1 MLTDFAALTPLQ
13 KKLYSA
19 KVWQAGRDQSFFMSE
34 NGFMSGGLSDSTK
47 PIHYVNELTETERGA
62 RCVMPLVLDL
72 VGDGV
77 VDDNDLEG
85 NEEALI
91 SDYLEIKVSQL
102 RHGIKS
108 RGKMS
113 EQKTVIRFRATA
125 KDKLAFWKAEKVDEI
140 LFLMASGVAYTKKLN
155 GSTRSVTSE
164 FPTLAFAGD
173 VAAPSSGRVLY
184 AGTATSTASLTTA
197 DKMTWTLLVK
207 AHTMAIRK
215 KLKPIKVSGTMSYV
229 VVMSAEQARDLK
241 NDNDYKTIVAQG
253 SKRGPDNELFKGSFA
268 MVDGLY
274 LYQHNK
280 VYTTLGATS
289 GTAKWGSGSTIDGA
303 QALLMGAQAL
313 GWARIGEPE
322 WEESDNTDYK
332 NKTGVS
338 YGMMVGAIKA
348 KFKSLEDLDSNGDPT
363 SQDFSLISIYTAAAA

>member
-1 MLTDFAALTPLQ
+1 MLTDFSALTPLQ
-13 KKLYSA
+13 KKLWSA
-19 KVWQAGRDQSFFMSE
+19 KVLQAGRDQSFFMGQ
-34 NGFMSGGLSDSTK
+34 NGFMSEGLSDSTK

-72 VGDGV
+72 QGDGV

-85 NEEALI
+85 QEEALI
-91 SDYLEIKVSQL
+91 ADYLEIKVSQL
-102 RHGIKS
+102 RHGVKS

-125 KDKLAFWKAEKVDEI
+125 KDKLAFWKSEKVDEI
-140 LFLMASGVAYTKKLN
+140 LFLMASGVAYTKKLD
-155 GSTRSVTSE
+155 GSTRSASSE
-164 FPTLAFAGD
+164 FSTLAFAAD
-173 VAAPSSGRVLY
+173 VSAPSSGRAIY
-184 AGTATSTASLTTA
+184 GGTATSTATLTTA

-207 AHTMAIRK
+207 AKAAAVRK
-215 KLKPIKVSGTMSYV
+215 KLKPIKISGTNSYV
-229 VVMSAEQARDLK
+229 VTMSPEQARDLK
-241 NDNDYKTIVAQG
+241 NDNDYKTIVAQA
-253 SKRGPDNELFKGSFA
+253 SKRGADNELFKGSFA

-274 LYQHNK
+274 LYEHNK

-289 GTAKWGSGSTIDGA
+289 GSAKWGSGSTVDGA

-332 NKTGVS
+332 NKQGIG
-338 YGMMVGAIKA
+338 YGMMVGAIKS
-348 KFKSLEDLDSNGDPT
+348 KFKSLTDLDASSLPT
-363 SQDFSLISIYTAAAA
+363 SQDFSILSIYTAAAA

>member
-1 MLTDFAALTPLQ
+1 MLTDFSALTPLQ
-13 KKLYSA
+13 KKLWSA
-19 KVWQAGRDQSFFMSE
+19 KVLQAGRDQSFFMGQ
-34 NGFMSGGLSDSTK
+34 NGFMSEGLSDSTK

-72 VGDGV
+72 QGDGV

-85 NEEALI
+85 SEEALI
-91 SDYLEIKVSQL
+91 ADYLEIKVSQL
-102 RHGIKS
+102 RHGVKS

-125 KDKLAFWKAEKVDEI
+125 KDKLAFWKSEKVDEI
-140 LFLMASGVAYTKKLN
+140 LFLMASGVAFTKKLN
-155 GSTRSVTSE
+155 GATRSASSE
-164 FPTLAFAGD
+164 FPTLAFAAD
-173 VAAPSSGRVLY
+173 VAAPSSGRAIY
-184 AGTATSTASLTTA
+184 AGTASSTATLTAA

-207 AHTMAIRK
+207 SKAAAVRK
-215 KLKPIKVSGTMSYV
+215 KLKPIKISGTNSYV
-229 VVMSAEQARDLK
+229 VTMSPEQARDLK
-241 NDNDYKTIVAQG
+241 NDNDYKTIVAQA
-253 SKRGPDNELFKGSFA
+253 SKRGADNELFKGSFA

-274 LYQHNK
+274 LYEHNK

-289 GTAKWGSGSTIDGA
+289 GTGKWGSGSTIDGA

-332 NKTGVS
+332 NKQGIG
-338 YGMMVGAIKA
+338 YGMMVGAIKS
-348 KFKSLEDLDSNGDPT
+348 KFKSLEDLDASSLPT
-363 SQDFSLISIYTAAAA
+363 SQDFSLLSIYTAAAA